1 MIFILV
7 ILTLLILTIVL
18 SIIYL
23 EDLQDQRF
31 YEPFIYDS
39 DSVNVEEFFD
49 FYTHQGNISRSH
61 TRTKYDG
68 PGVYVI
74 YNRTMDKYYFG
85 QDEFV
90 IEGINEQL
98 TSDRNHELR
107 EELSDGHRFYIKMML
122 LEKTSCQTLD
132 ELEETTR
139 EEFLS

>member
-1 MIFILV
+1 MILILV

-23 EDLQDQRF
+23 EDIQDQRF

-49 FYTHQGNISRSH
+49 FYNHQGNISRSN

-68 PGVYVI
+68 LGVYVI
-74 YNRTMDKYYFG
+74 YNRTLDKYYFG
-85 QDEFV
+85 QDELV
-90 IEGINEQL
+90 IEGINDQL
-98 TSDRNHELR
+98 TTAANQELR
-107 EELSDGHRFYIKMML
+107 RELSNGHRFYIKMML
-122 LEKTSCQTLD
+122 LEETSCQSLN

-139 EEFLS
+139 LEFLS